1 MNTMEKY
8 LVISGAVAIGVIG
21 LLLLV
26 TAARHGRHMGI
37 GEKVGK
43 NIDESLRDSKEAFD
57 KATALVRRTL
67 NHAK

>member
-1 MNTMEKY
+1 MNTMEKC
-8 LVISGAVAIGVIG
+8 LVISGAGALGVIG
-21 LLLLV
+21 LLLIV
-26 TAARHGRHMGI
+26 TTVRHGRHTGM